1 MTVLELRHKNVEGQ
15 YQTVDNTL
23 LVSGDSPRQLSLAD
37 GAALLEARMLPGL
50 CTQRFSAELITE
62 GLDYKTLSSCSRLTI
77 GETELEISAA
87 GKRCFDECV
96 IHQAGEVCPLPSHC
110 AFARVVQGGQIRA
123 GMIIEHL
130 N

>member
-1 MTVLELRHKNVEGQ
+1 MTLLEILQKDDAGQ
-15 YQTVDNTL
+15 YHTVDGAS
-23 LVSGDSPRQLSLAD
+23 LVSGDSPRQLSLVD
-37 GAALLEARMLPGL
+37 GAALLDARKLPGL

-96 IHQAGEVCPLPSHC
+96 IHQAGKVCPLPSHC
-110 AFARVVQGGQIRA
+110 AFARVVQGGQIRT

>member
-1 MTVLELRHKNVEGQ
+1 MTLLEIRQKDVDGQ
-15 YQTVDNTL
+15 YQTVDSAL

-37 GAALLEARMLPGL
+37 GSALLKARKLPGL
-50 CTQRFSAELITE
+50 CTQRFNAELITE
-62 GLDYKTLSSCSRLTI
+62 DLDYKTLFSGTRLKI
-77 GETELEISAA
+77 GDAELEISAT

-110 AFARVVQGGQIRA
+110 AFARVISGGQIRS
-123 GMIIEHL
+123 GMELTPH